1 MDEPQ
6 TIAAGDIVSGLEP
19 SELVEVRRVAPF
31 GAKTL
36 VEGIT
41 LQTKHE
47 IKRPLSAQALAQLVK
62 GRSQAH
68 SFDGD
73 AQVILLGAEAERI
86 GIAHQFD
93 LLFAVNSSVVD
104 RGWVKW
110 SSFSRS
116 ERSGVW
122 GDLFTGRLQRY
133 KHPRNILDF
142 WHSLAA
148 ESPPKSI
155 RRAGSPALMERKFR
169 AGLWVRPARKLSKST
184 AGQWIPLAALQP
196 VLA

>member
-47 IKRPLSAQALAQLVK
+47 IKRPLSTQELAQIVK
-62 GRSQAH
+62 VRSQAH

-73 AQVILLGAEAERI
+73 PEVFLLGAEAACLR
-86 GIAHQFD
+86 
-93 LLFAVNSSVVD
+93 FAS
-104 RGWVKW
+104 
-110 SSFSRS
+110 
-116 ERSGVW
+116 
-122 GDLFTGRLQRY
+122 
-133 KHPRNILDF
+133 
-142 WHSLAA
+142 
-148 ESPPKSI
+148 
-155 RRAGSPALMERKFR
+155 ALTVQNR
-169 AGLWVRPARKLSKST
+169 VARKLNF
-184 AGQWIPLAALQP
+184 
-196 VLA
+196 VLAHGIVWGGGLARGLEINNPSPGTNQVHYAD